1 MNFPTYIRNTATD
14 YYNELLNELNQRNSY
29 KRRGSTL
36 YLLSMIRDALHLRYA
51 SLQANR
57 LLLLQRSSMLSLQ
70 LLNNIQQGGVDAL
83 KALKTL
89 YENAPFLVT
98 IF

>member
-1 MNFPTYIRNTATD
+1 MNFPTYIRNTAND

>member
-1 MNFPTYIRNTATD
+1 
-14 YYNELLNELNQRNSY
+14 
-29 KRRGSTL
+29 
-36 YLLSMIRDALHLRYA
+36 MIRDALHLRYA